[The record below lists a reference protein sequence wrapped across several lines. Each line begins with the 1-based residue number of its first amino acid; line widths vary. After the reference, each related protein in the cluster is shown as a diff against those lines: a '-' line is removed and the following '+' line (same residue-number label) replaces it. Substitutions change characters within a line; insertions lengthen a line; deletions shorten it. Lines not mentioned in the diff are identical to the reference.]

1 MEAYE
6 LDHAWVFDLEC
17 FPTFFSAIFKHREE
31 VKTYTIYPGVNGV
44 GHQNELVLLLDFLE
58 TKPLLVGF
66 NSSQYDN
73 TLLHYLLTYHQAL
86 RQIPTEKIVRTLNN
100 LSQAIIGFDDLE
112 EEPRKMIRDLR
123 KMDYFPFIDVLEVIR
138 EGYNT
143 KSLKAVMVNLK
154 SPKIQDLPHHYLHEV
169 QPEEV
174 EGILSYNL
182 NDVVG
187 TEDIMHHIAPRLE
200 MRRVLSEKF
209 GTPMFSD
216 ADSKIGK
223 TILDTFYAQES
234 GKPIETIA
242 RKRTNRTTL
251 RIGDLVFPWVK
262 FTTPTLNTYLDSLKE
277 LWITDIQDKGT
288 CNIPPLSFGGIE
300 YVVAL
305 GGIHSVD
312 GPGVFETTEESMLL
326 DLDVASQY
334 PNCILNN
341 KVSPQHLDSS
351 TFLKVYQRIVTQ
363 RLEAKKLGKV
373 DKAQKVVAEGLKI
386 AANAVYGLMNF
397 QYYWLYDPKCVYQ
410 VTINNQLSL
419 LMLIEAMT
427 QKGIQVISANTD
439 GILLQTGKCNLK
451 LVREVYKEWEQSTGF
466 TLEETFY
473 SKYVRRDV
481 NNYLSIKEDGTVKVK
496 GVFIPQGGVLK
507 GYDKPIVAIALRK
520 YFTEDIEPK
529 DLIGKMGVPYTFSNL
544 YVEGEERTT
553 DIYDYCNSVKIGKMY
568 EQVQYHVGPE
578 VLPMQRTLRYYASK
592 EGGQLFKVKN
602 GAPQTLLASSPV
614 TLFNDFQEGPYD
626 LNTQYYLDEVEKI
639 ICLIEGK
646 EWIDRTKVVAKVEKL
661 RERETKSLTL
671 YLSYHTKGKTH
682 LKVAQ
687 GCREN
692 LISIWEEL
700 HTLTPYLT

>member
-1 MEAYE
+1 MEDYN
-6 LDHAWVFDLEC
+6 LDRAWTYDLES
-17 FPTFFSAIFKHREE
+17 FPNFFSCIAKHKEE
-31 VKTYTIYPGVNGV
+31 VRTYTIYPGVEGIGEV
-44 GHQNELVLLLDFLE
+44 NELIALLEFLE
-58 TKPLLVGF
+58 TRPLLVGF
-66 NSSQYDN
+66 NSFNYDN
-73 TLLHYLLTYHQAL
+73 VLLHYLLTYQQAL
-86 RQIPTEKIVRTLNN
+86 KVTPTEKIVRTLNN

-112 EEPRKMIRDLR
+112 EEPRKVIKDLR
-123 KMDYFPFIDVLEVIR
+123 KMDYFPSIDVLEVIR

-154 SPKIQDLPHHYLHEV
+154 FPRIQDLPHHYLHEV
-169 QPEEV
+169 QPDEV
-174 EGILSYNL
+174 EGILSYDL

-187 TEDIMHHIAPRLE
+187 TEEIMHHIAPRLE

-209 GTPMFSD
+209 GTPMYSD

-242 RKRTNRTTL
+242 RKRTHRTTL
-251 RIGDLVFPWVK
+251 RIGDLIFPWVK
-262 FTTPTLNTYLDSLKE
+262 FTTPTLNTYLDSLRD
-277 LWITDIQDKGT
+277 LWITDINEKGS
-288 CNIPPLSFGGIE
+288 CEIPPLSFGGVE

-312 GPGVFETTEESMLL
+312 GPGVFETTEESILL

-351 TFLKVYQRIVTQ
+351 TFLRVYQRIVTQ
-363 RLEAKKLGKV
+363 RLEAKKQGKT

-386 AANAVYGLMNF
+386 SANSVYGLMNF
-397 QYYWLYDPKCVYQ
+397 QYYWLYDPKCTYQ
-410 VTINNQLSL
+410 VTLNNQFSL

-439 GILLQTGKCNLK
+439 GILLQTGKCNLE
-451 LVREVYKEWEQSTGF
+451 LVRQVYREWEQVTGF

-481 NNYLSIKEDGTVKVK
+481 NNYLSIKEDGSVKVK

-520 YFTEDIEPK
+520 YFTEGVDPK
-529 DLIGKMGVPYTFSNL
+529 EVIGKMGVPYTFSNL
-544 YVEGEERTT
+544 YVEGEERVT
-553 DIYDYCNSVKIGKMY
+553 DIYDYALSVKIGKMY
-568 EQVQYHVGPE
+568 EEVQYHVGPE
-578 VLPMQRTLRYYASK
+578 ILPMQRTLRYYASNG
-592 EGGQLFKVKN
+592 GGQLFKVKN
-602 GAPQTLLASSPV
+602 GAPQTLLSSSPV
-614 TLFNDFQEGPYD
+614 TLFNDYEEGPYD
-626 LNTQYYLDEVEKI
+626 LNLQYYLDEVEKL
-639 ICLIEGK
+639 ICTIEGR
-646 EWIDRTKVVAKVEKL
+646 EWIDRSKVQAKVEKL
-661 RERETKSLTL
+661 KERETKSLTL
-671 YLSYHTKGKTH
+671 YWGYHTKGKTH

-692 LISIWEEL
+692 LIKIWEEL